1 MTLYIHLDIWAF
13 ELLDSKI
20 RMYEK
25 ITEKDY
31 YTRMVGL
38 HPIWLGNKMVIKDFI
53 DNKYWDYLYNK
64 KKIFSKRIKISYKK
78 KRKKIFFIL

>member
-1 MTLYIHLDIWAF
+1 MTLYIHLDVWAF
-13 ELLDSKI
+13 ELLESKI

-38 HPIWLGNKMVIKDFI
+38 HPI
-53 DNKYWDYLYNK
+53 
-64 KKIFSKRIKISYKK
+64 
-78 KRKKIFFIL
+78 